1 MFISD
6 PERFISQ
13 KIILMGG
20 SISAQDLVARKADL
34 VSYEGQPLS
43 FGATEGR
50 HRVFLKYWYQE
61 PEASSDS
68 DEEPDP
74 EWEKDKAELQALRG
88 YTLAPRT
95 FGWTNRNSVTII
107 SPPPDIFLSAHDF
120 QLGGN
125 EGGQGKRAYLLPWHE
140 DGVCWMQLGD
150 DANFFFTDAMTGCTF
165 GVGGDPRRP
174 VVLHSNVG
182 ASDKRTSQTAEH
194 LKYVIKKL
202 PVGAQASPVTL
213 YGKERQYMSDL
224 EKNKTQ
230 RPGFTAAGTNANI
243 VGWREK
249 GEWQFWSQR
258 YMLYTGV
265 GSEQR
270 TFADI
275 VVEQIEY

>member
-1 MFISD
+1 MFISN

-20 SISAQDLVARKADL
+20 SISTNDLVARKEDL
-34 VSYEGQPLS
+34 VSYEGQLLS

-50 HRVFLKYWYQE
+50 HRVFLKCWYQE

-68 DEEPDP
+68 GSDSDEEFDL

-88 YTLAPRT
+88 YTVAPRT
-95 FGWTNRNSVTII
+95 FGWTNRNSVTIV

-120 QLGGN
+120 HLGGN

-150 DANFFFTDAMTGCTF
+150 DADFFFTDAMTGCTF

-174 VVLHSNVG
+174 VVLHSNVS
-182 ASDKRTSQTAEH
+182 ASDKRAAQTSEH
-194 LKYVIKKL
+194 LKYVIQKL
-202 PVGAQASPVTL
+202 PVG
-213 YGKERQYMSDL
+213 E
-224 EKNKTQ
+224 
-230 RPGFTAAGTNANI
+230 
-243 VGWREK
+243 WR
-249 GEWQFWSQR
+249 FWSQR
-258 YMLYTGV
+258 YMLYTGF